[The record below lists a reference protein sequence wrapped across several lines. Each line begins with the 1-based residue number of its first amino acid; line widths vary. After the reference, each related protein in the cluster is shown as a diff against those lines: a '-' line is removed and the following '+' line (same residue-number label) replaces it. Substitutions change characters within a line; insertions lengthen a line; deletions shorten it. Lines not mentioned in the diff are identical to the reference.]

1 MSNPEQKTVR
11 YGLYYKAIFQLVE
24 SAPDKIILIFLTDEY
39 RQQMRASL
47 MEQTI
52 FISQKRI
59 SEILGLNRRTVT
71 ASLSK
76 LEQLGLIK
84 VRPNAIT
91 FHGDEFVSLI
101 KHYES
106 LGYSEQVA
114 FASEFKSKGI
124 EILNGKIQEGSRKDL
139 TGLQGTSFLSN
150 HALKYAEVCKNTQT
164 ESSNGA
170 SCAEI
175 HNDVQKCTTM
185 CKNTHLGAKM
195 HRFLHQFAEIVQKC
209 TKESTFDMV
218 FSTTPCAEMHNN
230 EYEAMKEAFYTGN
243 FSENIEIDQNLLCT
257 LAQLA
262 VLFYTRGCAEMHN
275 EDPKSC
281 AFLHN
286 SNYIYN
292 NKNNKPASLSE
303 KGEEGFPL
311 KPLSNEEGFQP
322 SFTSEAVEDSLGIIE
337 LEGDVPFGK
346 RSSRTI
352 QVKNKKKL
360 SSPYKDKPFF
370 AESDAKKITAS
381 LDPAVTYTSP
391 VKLFIN
397 LFWWGCWD
405 LYTENYDARDYDEHG
420 DPIDSEDIND
430 LKMIDAVLP
439 VEDLLKLA
447 EQVYDD
453 IAGAVEK
460 GEYEDSY
467 GTYKLGFDSIDD
479 LQPHFIFDWEEAEA
493 NGRKGLKVSLK
504 RFRNIEA
511 TVIEKVPSPR
521 TRSEIIA
528 ESKLDRAFTKS
539 LMQVAEENLTPV
551 EKIIRKFYETFVT
564 FSDDYRPEN
573 YTNSEKQSIEG
584 HSLPGYIYKGTVAFW
599 CNEQE
604 LPVDELYETLSQS
617 ERHVHGAD
625 LKMTRNIFSVRNV
638 YRWNVSHGYEQSVA
652 GEIINQNQ

>member
-1 MSNPEQKTVR
+1 MSNPESKTVR

-39 RQQMRASL
+39 RQQMRTSL
-47 MEQTI
+47 LEQTI

-91 FHGDEFVSLI
+91 FNGDEFVSVV

-106 LGYSEQVA
+106 LGYSEQAV
-114 FASEFKSKGI
+114 FASEFKSKGV
-124 EILNGKIQEGSRKDL
+124 EILNGKIEEGCRKEL
-139 TGLQGTSFLSN
+139 IGLQGTSFLSN
-150 HALKYAEVCKNTQT
+150 PALKYTGVCKNAQP
-164 ESSNGA
+164 ESSDDEM
-170 SCAEI
+170 CAEI
-175 HNDVQKCTTM
+175 HRGVQKYTTM
-185 CKNTHLGAKM
+185 CKNTHIGVKM
-195 HRFLHQFAEIVQKC
+195 HRFLQQFAEIVQKC
-209 TKESTFDMV
+209 TDKNTFDMV
-218 FSTTPCAEMHNN
+218 FSTTSCAEMHND
-230 EYEAMKEAFYTGN
+230 EYEILKEAFYTGN

-262 VLFYTRGCAEMHN
+262 VHFYTQGCAFLHN

-292 NKNNKPASLSE
+292 KINNKPASTSK
-303 KGEEGFPL
+303 KGEEDFPL
-311 KPLSNEEGFQP
+311 KPLSNVEGFQP
-322 SFTSEAVEDSLGIIE
+322 SSDSEEVEDSLGIIE
-337 LEGDVPFGK
+337 LEGEVPFGD
-346 RSSRTI
+346 RSSRTSQLKPKSKI
-352 QVKNKKKL
+352 

-370 AESDAKKITAS
+370 SETEAKKITAS
-381 LDPAVTYTSP
+381 LDPTVTYTSP

-420 DPIDSEDIND
+420 DPIDNDDIND
-430 LKMIDAVLP
+430 LKMVDAIFP

-453 IAGAVEK
+453 MAGAVEK
-460 GEYEDSY
+460 GVYEDSY
-467 GTYKLGFDSIDD
+467 GTYKLGFDSIDTI
-479 LQPHFIFDWEEAEA
+479 QPHFVFDWEDAEA

-511 TVIEKVPSPR
+511 TVIEKSPTPK

-539 LMQVAEENLTPV
+539 LMQTAEGDLTSL
-551 EKIIRKFYETFVT
+551 EKIIRNFYETYVA
-564 FSDDYRPEN
+564 FSEDYRPEN
-573 YTNSEKQSIEG
+573 FTNADKQPVEG
-584 HSLPGYIYKGTVAFW
+584 HSLPGYIYKGTVASW

-604 LPVDELYETLSQS
+604 LPVDELYEALSQT

-638 YRWNVSHGYEQSVA
+638 HRWNVAHGYEQSIA
-652 GEIINQNQ
+652 ADIISQNQ